1 MARIARER
9 SGVKVN
15 EVLAKTLAEVR
26 AEVSERL
33 GRELGQA
40 LEAEIDLMLGRE
52 AYERREKVANWVE
65 AEGICQRCKSRQSR
79 RFSRNGRRRRRLLTC
94 WDEVSVWQQR
104 LVCECGGSVRLEV
117 AGWLR
122 PYQRIGEDVDEQIR
136 RWGALRIS
144 LREMQEEL
152 AHLHISPLALS
163 TLNRRLHQVR
173 ESAAADRPLTVPPV
187 LQVDA
192 IWVTQLLPTGAFRHD
207 RKGRRRPVKR
217 RIKRPILIA
226 LGVWPETEH
235 AEVIAWRLADKEDEG
250 DWLAFLS
257 ELEAL
262 GVRGENGLE
271 LVIHDGGA
279 GLCAALNTIYFG
291 AAEQR
296 CLFHKLRNISHAIRI
311 DDDQLSAKEKRRRRN
326 AILRDFRH
334 IWDAKQLTTVI
345 QRYRTIVRRYR
356 STQPAAVRCLRTDF
370 RATIAYFTVLQ
381 RHPDWNRRFLR
392 TTSWLERFNRY
403 LRRRVR
409 AAAAYHS
416 DAGLCSMIAH
426 EVSAFKCT
434 HAQTRISTKRDT

>member
-1 MARIARER
+1 MTRIARECG
-9 SGVKVN
+9 SVKVN

-26 AEVSERL
+26 GEVSERL

-40 LEAEIDLMLGRE
+40 LETEIDLMLGRE
-52 AYERREKVANWVE
+52 AYVRREKVASWVE
-65 AEGICQRCKSRQSR
+65 VEGVCQRCKSRQSR

-94 WDEVSVWQQR
+94 WDEVTLWQQR
-104 LVCECGGSVRLEV
+104 LVCECGGSVRLEL

-173 ESAAADRPLTVPPV
+173 ETAAADRPLTVPPV

-192 IWVTQLLPTGAFRHD
+192 IWVTQLVPTGDHRLD

-217 RIKRPILIA
+217 RIKRPIFIA

-271 LVIHDGGA
+271 LVIHDGGSA
-279 GLCAALNTIYFG
+279 LCAALNTIYFG

-311 DDDQLSAKEKRRRRN
+311 DDDQLSAKEKRRRRT

-334 IWDAKQLTTVI
+334 IWEAKQLTTVL
-345 QRYRTIVRRYR
+345 QRYRSVVRRYR
-356 STQPAAVRCLRTDF
+356 TTQPAAVRCLRTDF
-370 RATIAYFTVLQ
+370 RATIAYFAVLQ
-381 RHPDWNRRFLR
+381 RHPHWNRRFLR

-426 EVSAFKCT
+426 EVRAFKLADA
-434 HAQTRISTKRDT
+434 HSRISTT